1 MRSRLGKALFC
12 LAVGIAG
19 LVASPRAQPPSPDW
33 RAVEEETL
41 RHYQALLRLD
51 TSNPPGN
58 ETRAAQYLKGVLERE
73 GIAAQ
78 IVANDPQRANV
89 VARLKGSGRKRPL
102 LIMGHTDVVTV
113 DPAKWTFPPF
123 SATRDGG
130 YVYGR
135 GAVDDKDNLA
145 AALMTMILL
154 KRGSVPL
161 DRDVIFV
168 AEAGE
173 EGSTGV
179 GIDFLVKEHF
189 AELDAEYCLAEG
201 GGVTRKGGTVAYAT
215 IQTLE
220 KIPRRIELVAG
231 GVAGHGS
238 VPLKTNPVVHLAGA
252 VARVGEWRPPIRLN
266 ETTAAYFK
274 RLADISPP
282 EAAKRYRDVLS
293 SDPAV
298 QRAADD
304 WLFEHEPRHSSML
317 RTSAS
322 PNIITGGY
330 RFNVIPSQAT
340 AIVDVRLLPDE
351 DQDAFLQ
358 QVRTVVNDPA
368 VGVRYPTAAT
378 RPGGREVRLDS
389 EAFRAIEAAVTRIYG
404 TVAVPT
410 MGTGATDMAQ
420 LRGKGVQ
427 CFGIG
432 PATDMEDGP
441 KGFGAHSDQERLLE
455 SELHRFVRFTW
466 DIVTSLAKAKS

>member
-1 MRSRLGKALFC
+1 MSARFRAFLIAIALAA
-12 LAVGIAG
+12 LVGSIH
-19 LVASPRAQPPSPDW
+19 AQTAAPDW
-33 RAVEEETL
+33 RAVEDETL

-58 ETRAAQYLKGVLERE
+58 EDVAAQYLKGVFDQA
-73 GIAAQ
+73 GIPAQ
-78 IVANDPQRANV
+78 IVAKDPKRSNV
-89 VARLKGSGRKRPL
+89 IARLKGSGRKRPL

-113 DPAKWTFPPF
+113 DPAKWKFPPF

-145 AALMTMILL
+145 AALMTMLLL
-154 KRGSVPL
+154 KQYNVPL
-161 DRDVIFV
+161 DRDVIFL

-179 GIDFLVKEHF
+179 GIDFVVREHF
-189 AELDAEYCLAEG
+189 PEVDAEYCLAEG
-201 GGVTRKGGTVAYAT
+201 GGVTRKGGSVAFATV
-215 IQTLE
+215 QTLE
-220 KIPRRIELVAG
+220 KVPRRIELVAG

-238 VPLKTNPVVHLAGA
+238 VPLKTNPIVRLAGA
-252 VARVGEWRPPIRLN
+252 VARIGEWRPQIRLN

-274 RLADISPP
+274 RLAEISPP
-282 EAAKRYRDVLS
+282 EIAQHYRAVLS

-298 QRAADD
+298 QKAADD

-322 PNIITGGY
+322 PNIMSGGY

-340 AIVDVRLLPDE
+340 ATIDVRLLPDE
-351 DQDAFLQ
+351 NQEAFLE
-358 QVRTVVNDPA
+358 QVKKVVNDPS
-368 VGVRYPTAAT
+368 VEVRYPTAAT
-378 RPGGREVRLDS
+378 RPGGMEARLDS
-389 EAFRAIEAAVTRIYG
+389 EAFKAIEAAVTRIYS
-404 TVAVPT
+404 TVTIPT
-410 MGTGATDMAQ
+410 MSTGATDMAQ
-420 LRGKGVQ
+420 LRGKGIQ

-432 PATDMEDGP
+432 PATDFEDGP

-455 SELHRFVRFTW
+455 SELHRFVRFNW
-466 DIVTSLAKAKS
+466 DVVTSLVRSR

>member
-1 MRSRLGKALFC
+1 MT
-12 LAVGIAG
+12 AVAG
-19 LVASPRAQPPSPDW
+19 AQQPTG
-33 RAVEEETL
+33 AAFEAETIQ
-41 RHYQALLRLD
+41 HFQALLRID
-51 TSNPPGN
+51 TQSPPGN
-58 ETRAAQYLKGVLERE
+58 ETKAVDYLKQVFEKE
-73 GIAAQ
+73 GIPYQ
-78 IVANDPQRANV
+78 IFAKDPSRANI
-89 VARLKGSGRKRPL
+89 VARLKGNGKKRPI
-102 LIMGHTDVVTV
+102 LILGHTDVVTI
-113 DPAKWTFPPF
+113 DPAKWTHPPF
-123 SATRDGG
+123 GAVRDGG

-135 GAVDDKDNLA
+135 GAVDDKDNLT
-145 AALMTMILL
+145 AALMTMLML
-154 KRGSVPL
+154 KRNNVPL

-173 EGSTGV
+173 EGSTNV

-201 GGVTRKGGTVAYAT
+201 GGVTRKGGAVAFAT

-220 KIPRRIELVAG
+220 KVPRRIELVAG

-282 EAAKRYRDVLS
+282 NVAKHYRDVLS

-298 QRAADD
+298 QKAADD
-304 WLFEHEPRHSSML
+304 WLFENEPRHSSML

-322 PNIITGGY
+322 PNIVTAGY
-330 RFNVIPSQAT
+330 RYNVIPSQAT

-351 DQDAFLQ
+351 NQDAFLE
-358 QVRTVVNDPA
+358 QVRKIVDDPS
-368 VGVRYPTAAT
+368 VEVRYPNAAT
-378 RPGGREVRLDS
+378 RPPGREARLDS
-389 EAFRAIEAAVTRIYG
+389 EAFRAIEAAVTRVYD
-404 TVAVPT
+404 TVTVPT

-432 PATDMEDGP
+432 PAADMEDGP

-455 SELHRFVRFTW
+455 SELHRFVRFNW
-466 DIVTSLAKAKS
+466 DVVTSLAKAK